1 MKKEERLQD
10 YNKIINFII
19 EEIDNGKLIEGSRL
33 PSERELTEMLET
45 SRNSTRE
52 AISILRGM
60 GLVESRL
67 GSGNYIVNNSEKTV
81 KYMVDV
87 MLKMGSI
94 TTKEIIDYRRFI
106 SRAVGT
112 ELAENGISQEYEE
125 QLERIIESMRDA
137 SDEEFCR
144 WDREFHLTLINA
156 TENKLFMTVMEPIGE
171 LYLDIIVDVIMT
183 STDIDRKTRVPM
195 HENILRSIQSK
206 DIEACIRSMQAHYD
220 YVESKFDF

>member
-60 GLVESRL
+60 GLVESR
-67 GSGNYIVNNSEKTV
+67 
-81 KYMVDV
+81 
-87 MLKMGSI
+87 
-94 TTKEIIDYRRFI
+94 FI

-125 QLERIIESMRDA
+125 QLERITESMRDA

-144 WDREFHLTLINA
+144 LDREFHLTLINA
-156 TENKLFMTVMEPIGE
+156 TEN
-171 LYLDIIVDVIMT
+171 
-183 STDIDRKTRVPM
+183 
-195 HENILRSIQSK
+195 ILKSIQSK